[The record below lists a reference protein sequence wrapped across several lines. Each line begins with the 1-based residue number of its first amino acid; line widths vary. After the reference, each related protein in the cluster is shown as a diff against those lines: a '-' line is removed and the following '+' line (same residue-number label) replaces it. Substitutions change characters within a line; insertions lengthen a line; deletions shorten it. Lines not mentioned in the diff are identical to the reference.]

1 MQRSRSDGWSNLTAS
16 LRRWRSRRKH
26 MKTRLIAIAAA
37 ASLACAA
44 GVYAEAPAGS
54 TGECKDGTYTD
65 AGSKR
70 GACAGHGGVKQWYGK
85 ASSTAKTA
93 PAAAPPAAAQ
103 GAKPAG
109 ATGECKDGTFS
120 DAASKRGACAGHGGV
135 KTWYGK
141 PRSSAKATAA
151 PAATPAPAAPAPSP
165 TAAAATPAAAAP
177 AAGATAK
184 PAAATPAAKTTEMPA
199 QAAPG
204 GGPGK
209 VWVNASTKVYHCP
222 SDRWYGKTK
231 EGEYMSEA
239 EAKAKGDRPASGKPC
254 S

>member
-1 MQRSRSDGWSNLTAS
+1 
-16 LRRWRSRRKH
+16 
-26 MKTRLIAIAAA
+26 MKITLIAITAA

-44 GVYAEAPAGS
+44 SAYAEAPAGS

-70 GACAGHGGVKQWYGK
+70 GACAGHGGVKAWYGK
-85 ASSTAKTA
+85 ASPAAKTA
-93 PAAAPPAAAQ
+93 PAATAAAPAPAAPAAAKS
-103 GAKPAG
+103 APPAG

-120 DAASKRGACAGHGGV
+120 EAASKRGACAGHGGV

-141 PRSSAKATAA
+141 SSTSAKASAA
-151 PAATPAPAAPAPSP
+151 PAAPATAPAPAAPTPPPAAVAP
-165 TAAAATPAAAAP
+165 TPAAAAP
-177 AAGATAK
+177 AAAATAK
-184 PAAATPAAKTTEMPA
+184 PAATPAPKTAEMPA

>member
-1 MQRSRSDGWSNLTAS
+1 
-16 LRRWRSRRKH
+16 
-26 MKTRLIAIAAA
+26 MKISMIAIALVAGLASAA
-37 ASLACAA
+37 NA
-44 GVYAEAPAGS
+44 YAEAPAGS

-65 AGSKR
+65 AASKR
-70 GACAGHGGVKQWYGK
+70 GACAGHGGIKAWYGK
-85 ASSTAKTA
+85 ANTSAKTTPA
-93 PAAAPPAAAQ
+93 PGAGAAPPAAQPAAKGAQ
-103 GAKPAG
+103 PAG
-109 ATGECKDGTFS
+109 STGECKDGTYT

-135 KTWYGK
+135 KTWFGK
-141 PRSSAKATAA
+141 PSTAA
-151 PAATPAPAAPAPSP
+151 QTTPAPAAAVPMPAATAPAKPTPSP
-165 TAAAATPAAAAP
+165 AAANPTPAATAP
-177 AAGATAK
+177 AAAPTGK
-184 PAAATPAAKTTEMPA
+184 PATNKTAMPA

-209 VWVNASTKVYHCP
+209 VWVNASSKVYHCP

>member
-1 MQRSRSDGWSNLTAS
+1 
-16 LRRWRSRRKH
+16 
-26 MKTRLIAIAAA
+26 MKMRLITIAAA

-44 GVYAEAPAGS
+44 AAYAEAPAGS

-65 AGSKR
+65 TGSKR
-70 GACAGHGGVKQWYGK
+70 GACSGHGGVKEWYGK

-93 PAAAPPAAAQ
+93 PAAAAATPAAAAPAAAK
-103 GAKPAG
+103 GAQPAG

-141 PRSSAKATAA
+141 SSTTAKASAA
-151 PAATPAPAAPAPSP
+151 PAATPAPAAPTPPPAVAAPTP
-165 TAAAATPAAAAP
+165 AVAAPAAAA
-177 AAGATAK
+177 AAK
-184 PAAATPAAKTTEMPA
+184 PAAATPAQKTTEMPA
-199 QAAPG
+199 QAAAG

-239 EAKAKGDRPASGKPC
+239 DAKAKGDRPASGKPC

>member
-1 MQRSRSDGWSNLTAS
+1 
-16 LRRWRSRRKH
+16 
-26 MKTRLIAIAAA
+26 MKTRLIVIAAA
-37 ASLACAA
+37 ASLAWAA
-44 GVYAEAPAGS
+44 AAHAKAPAGS

-70 GACAGHGGVKQWYGK
+70 GACAGHGGVKEWYGK
-85 ASSTAKTA
+85 SS
-93 PAAAPPAAAQ
+93 P
-103 GAKPAG
+103 
-109 ATGECKDGTFS
+109 
-120 DAASKRGACAGHGGV
+120 
-135 KTWYGK
+135 
-141 PRSSAKATAA
+141 SAKAGG
-151 PAATPAPAAPAPSP
+151 APAAPAAP
-165 TAAAATPAAAAP
+165 ATPAAPTSSPPAAAPTPAAGAP
-177 AAGATAK
+177 AAAATAK
-184 PAAATPAAKTTEMPA
+184 PAATPPAKTIEMPA